1 VVVGPQL
8 LPGIMLL
15 QIPGALDNVVR
26 GSWNLK
32 EHDAWR
38 LHASQAGAVA
48 RAPTGRGCR
57 WLLKPQL
64 LGAQS
69 QQAGRPAG
77 RPRVCVHWQRA
88 PAQVT
93 GWACT
98 HARPAPSSS
107 ASPLGHP
114 HPHPRPHPHPPLTRP
129 GHSREKGTHTH
140 TAVMQA
146 QAHART
152 RSSSSRSSRRWP
164 LARSCCQASCR
175 AQAHGF
181 RLRRAALTP
190 GAHRSCCRMHALL
203 DASSISAY

>member
-1 VVVGPQL
+1 MPLAAETTAAGCPE
-8 LPGIMLL
+8 
-15 QIPGALDNVVR
+15 
-26 GSWNLK
+26 S
-32 EHDAWR
+32 
-38 LHASQAGAVA
+38 AS
-48 RAPTGRGCR
+48 
-57 WLLKPQL
+57 
-64 LGAQS
+64 
-69 QQAGRPAG
+69 RPAG
-77 RPRVCVHWQRA
+77 WPAARVRA
-88 PAQVT
+88 LA
-93 GWACT
+93 ACT
-98 HARPAPSSS
+98 SASDWVGVHARTPRPLLISFTPGPP
-107 ASPLGHP
+107 ASPP
-114 HPHPRPHPHPPLTRP
+114 SPTPTPAPHPPRALAGE
-129 GHSREKGTHTH
+129 GHTHTH